1 MAGTWRGSAH
11 GRCSCHRHVTPSS
24 ATAAMT
30 SVGKVNQA
38 PSLLLLLRQGL
49 ALEPA
54 CFQSAQLWVAEP
66 NPNGSQPCP
75 RGSAPRVP
83 HPARC
88 PSQEPQPSAFGL
100 AWGRKEWCKC
110 NTASGKSCWR
120 GAGTYLE
127 WQSEGTA
134 GQMPTVVPPA
144 WKNHQNA
151 RCSCRMTP
159 KRLQG
164 SFKNVWMTCV
174 AKANSLWSVLYN
186 CSRDQSVPQQR

>member
-1 MAGTWRGSAH
+1 
-11 GRCSCHRHVTPSS
+11 
-24 ATAAMT
+24 MT

-75 RGSAPRVP
+75 CGSAPRVP

-110 NTASGKSCWR
+110 NTASGKSCWGGLGLTSSGR
-120 GAGTYLE
+120 ARARQDLTEL
-127 WQSEGTA
+127 TA
-134 GQMPTVVPPA
+134 DQ
-144 WKNHQNA
+144 Q
-151 RCSCRMTP
+151 C
-159 KRLQG
+159 
-164 SFKNVWMTCV
+164 
-174 AKANSLWSVLYN
+174 SVL
-186 CSRDQSVPQQR
+186 SVLQITKSKDC